1 MNFRS
6 KKSKLRPVELWQVP
20 ELKQSRFNALNQ
32 GSASSPQNFSP
43 SPVGRPIYGPSPS
56 PFADPCP
63 KPFFHGCFHAW
74 VDLFVFFTKTIPCKS
89 TILLNNIRFKC
100 SVCFEQTFKGLILA
114 KRDTFLT
121 KLDVGVL
128 LRVKQVKA
136 TKIMFLNFLTF
147 FNMFS
152 DWKFSN
158 LF

>member
-1 MNFRS
+1 M
-6 KKSKLRPVELWQVP
+6 
-20 ELKQSRFNALNQ
+20 KQSRFNALNQ

-100 SVCFEQTFKGLILA
+100 SICFEQTFKGSILFL
-114 KRDTFLT
+114 KKMISRMRKNCIYEMMNMQKISIKICYIESYSTFYTQYIIL
-121 KLDVGVL
+121 KLQ
-128 LRVKQVKA
+128 RA
-136 TKIMFLNFLTF
+136 
-147 FNMFS
+147 
-152 DWKFSN
+152 
-158 LF
+158 